1 MPFAGF
7 FAALAGFLVAGF
19 AVAGFVAVDAAF
31 GFEGGGAALAPAAPK
46 TKKQSRAN
54 TPLPH

>member
-7 FAALAGFLVAGF
+7 FAAVVGF
-19 AVAGFVAVDAAF
+19 AAAFGFVAVDADL